1 MSILDGHQIDRVTRA
16 VDSLFYEMYTP
27 VPSGKDTQLDM
38 WGGMHGYGGLRVEG
52 FDDPSS
58 SLVLTKDQEI
68 ISRIMSCFGPFMI
81 DRIDGPVSGLG
92 FELNFVKPMADIICD
107 LNKIFPITGE
117 DVPDIFIFN
126 QDGSPEPA
134 TCHRDHTRI
143 KDVHCRGFGNEI
155 TIIFVVISTCCY
167 TSMAS
172 GEIKIREK
180 EMFQKLAYKYHEYI
194 KR

>member
-1 MSILDGHQIDRVTRA
+1 
-16 VDSLFYEMYTP
+16 
-27 VPSGKDTQLDM
+27 
-38 WGGMHGYGGLRVEG
+38 
-52 FDDPSS
+52 
-58 SLVLTKDQEI
+58 
-68 ISRIMSCFGPFMI
+68 MI
-81 DRIDGPVSGLG
+81 DRIDGPVPGLG

-134 TCHRDHTRI
+134 TCHRDHIRI
-143 KDVHCRGFGNEI
+143 KDVHCRGFRNEI

-172 GEIKIREK
+172 GEVKIREK